1 MGIKMY
7 EVYAGILKMNETFRD
22 STAAC
27 PVTYET
33 DADYSRLTAAY
44 NLFEIAGSGT
54 DYSKMINLLGWEASH
69 ISHKGDYDG
78 HVKNTPIYK
87 SLSDLY

>member
-1 MGIKMY
+1 
-7 EVYAGILKMNETFRD
+7 MNETFRD

-33 DADYSRLTAAY
+33 NADYSRLTAAY
-44 NLFEIAGSGT
+44 PLLKIAGDGT
-54 DYSKMINLLGWEASH
+54 DYSKMKNLLSWEASH

-78 HVKNTPIYK
+78 HVKIPPSISPCQTYIDKIPK
-87 SLSDLY
+87 K